1 MPGSLEAT
9 KKSAVIDVHSGK
21 AFPFFSPCN
30 SVAVSQSVQTK
41 LSEYQF
47 PQYRGYFF
55 RKSNS
60 NQMFCLDLEFV
71 AAKHLIRGQSSGLRA
86 LLEFFHKLLFG
97 EVLILMERIMCL

>member
-1 MPGSLEAT
+1 M
-9 KKSAVIDVHSGK
+9 IDKHSGK
-21 AFPFFSPCN
+21 VFSFSLSLFSYS
-30 SVAVSQSVQTK
+30 SVEVSQKIYTK

-60 NQMFCLDLEFV
+60 NQMFCLDPEFV
-71 AAKHLIRGQSSGLRA
+71 AAKHLIRGQSSGLGA